1 MKIIIVFSVALSLL
15 FSNVNQKIILITGS
29 ALGIGKSSAEY
40 LIDKGHIVYGGDILV
55 EENLYLNDIGGV
67 ALEMDVTNQ
76 EHVDNAIQQIINDHG
91 RIDVLVNNAGLGVYG
106 AIEEVTMEDAFYQ
119 YDVNLFGVA
128 RVTKSV
134 LPYMREQKSGT
145 IINISSVL
153 GETYGPLAGWY
164 LSTKHALEGWSDALR
179 VELKEFDIDVVIIQP
194 GAINTNFFNVSRSY
208 LDKYKKDS
216 AYEHLYGEPVADS
229 ENSVLSNQSE
239 PIVIAKVINKAINA
253 RNPKTRYAAGAYS
266 KLGIFLRRIMTDKM
280 FDRFILFINWFQDFF
295 VLYKGAIS
303 SVG

>member
-1 MKIIIVFSVALSLL
+1 MLKKILLSLL
-15 FSNVNQKIILITGS
+15 IVGFISANTPKVILITGT
-29 ALGIGKSSAEY
+29 AYGIGRSTAEY
-40 LIDKGHIVYGGDILV
+40 LLDKGHIVFGGDILV

-76 EHVDNAIQQIINDHG
+76 EHIDKAVQQIINEHG

-106 AIEEVTMEDAFYQ
+106 AIEEVTMEDAYYQ
-119 YDVNLFGVA
+119 YDVNLFGLA

-134 LPYMREQKSGT
+134 LPHMRKQKSGT

-164 LSTKHALEGWSDALR
+164 LSSKHALEGWSDALR
-179 VELKEFDIDVVIIQP
+179 VELKEFDIDVVIVQP

-208 LDKYKKDS
+208 LDKYKQDS
-216 AYEHLYGEPVADS
+216 NYTHLYGEPVADS

-253 RNPKTRYAAGAYS
+253 KNPKTRYSAGAYS

-280 FDRFILFINWFQDFF
+280 FDRFILFIN
-295 VLYKGAIS
+295 
-303 SVG
+303 

>member
-280 FDRFILFINWFQDFF
+280 FDRFILFIN
-295 VLYKGAIS
+295 
-303 SVG
+303 

>member
-1 MKIIIVFSVALSLL
+1 MLKKILLSLL
-15 FSNVNQKIILITGS
+15 MVGFISANTPKVILITGT
-29 ALGIGKSSAEY
+29 AYGIGRSTAEY
-40 LIDKGHIVYGGDILV
+40 LLDKGHIVFGGDILV
-55 EENLYLNDIGGV
+55 EENLYLNDIGGI

-76 EHVDNAIQQIINDHG
+76 EHIDKAVQQIINEHG

-106 AIEEVTMEDAFYQ
+106 AIEEVTMEDAYYQ
-119 YDVNLFGVA
+119 YDVNLFGLA

-134 LPYMREQKSGT
+134 LPHMRKQKSGT

-164 LSTKHALEGWSDALR
+164 LSSKHALEGGSDALR
-179 VELKEFDIDVVIIQP
+179 VELKEFDIDVVIVQP

-208 LDKYKKDS
+208 LDKYKQDS
-216 AYEHLYGEPVADS
+216 NYTHLYGEPVADS

-253 RNPKTRYAAGAYS
+253 KNPKTRYSAGAYS

-280 FDRFILFINWFQDFF
+280 FDRFILFIN
-295 VLYKGAIS
+295 
-303 SVG
+303 

>member
-1 MKIIIVFSVALSLL
+1 MLKKILLSLL
-15 FSNVNQKIILITGS
+15 MVGFISANTPKVILITGT
-29 ALGIGKSSAEY
+29 AYGIGRSTAEY
-40 LIDKGHIVYGGDILV
+40 LLDKGHIVFGGDILV
-55 EENLYLNDIGGV
+55 EENLYLNDIGGI

-76 EHVDNAIQQIINDHG
+76 EHIDKAVQQIINEHG

-106 AIEEVTMEDAFYQ
+106 AIEEVTMEDAYYQ
-119 YDVNLFGVA
+119 YDVNLFGLA

-134 LPYMREQKSGT
+134 LPHMRKQKSGT

-164 LSTKHALEGWSDALR
+164 LSSKHALEGWSDALR
-179 VELKEFDIDVVIIQP
+179 VELKEFDIDVVIVQP

-208 LDKYKKDS
+208 LDKYKQDS
-216 AYEHLYGEPVADS
+216 NYTHLYGEPVADS

-266 KLGIFLRRIMTDKM
+266 KLGIFLRRVMTDKM
-280 FDRFILFINWFQDFF
+280 FDRFILFIN
-295 VLYKGAIS
+295 
-303 SVG
+303 

>member
-15 FSNVNQKIILITGS
+15 FSNVNQKIILVTGS

-40 LIDKGHIVYGGDILV
+40 LIDKGHVVYGGDILV

-134 LPYMREQKSGT
+134 LPFMREQKSGT

-280 FDRFILFINWFQDFF
+280 FDRFILFIN
-295 VLYKGAIS
+295 
-303 SVG
+303 

>member
-1 MKIIIVFSVALSLL
+1 
-15 FSNVNQKIILITGS
+15 
-29 ALGIGKSSAEY
+29 
-40 LIDKGHIVYGGDILV
+40 
-55 EENLYLNDIGGV
+55 
-67 ALEMDVTNQ
+67 
-76 EHVDNAIQQIINDHG
+76 
-91 RIDVLVNNAGLGVYG
+91 
-106 AIEEVTMEDAFYQ
+106 MEDAYYQ

-134 LPYMREQKSGT
+134 LPHMREQKSGT

-179 VELKEFDIDVVIIQP
+179 VELKEFDIDVVIVQP

-208 LDKYKKDS
+208 LDKYKQDS
-216 AYEHLYGEPVADS
+216 DYVHLYGEPVADS

-280 FDRFILFINWFQDFF
+280 FDRFILFIN
-295 VLYKGAIS
+295 
-303 SVG
+303 